1 QLVPAAPP
9 FIGKE
14 LHLAGPTHR
23 LVRMGNMVSCVVW
36 LFLCSVVMVV
46 GVAAALSSGSRDVYG
61 TVNAMV
67 RWGGIILVG
76 LVCLPVGLHAAGSVA
91 RERQQQTLPDQLMT
105 PHPPPDILRAKGS
118 GRLAERRGLGLGAMA
133 VPLVA

>member
-23 LVRMGNMVSCVVW
+23 LVRMGNMVPWVVW

-46 GVAAALSSGSRDVYG
+46 GGAAAVSSGSRDVYG

-76 LVCLPVGLHAAGSVA
+76 LVCLTVGLHAAGRGA
-91 RERQQQTLPDQLMT
+91 RERQEQTPGHLRMT
-105 PHPPPDILRAKGS
+105 PHPRGDIL
-118 GRLAERRGLGLGAMA
+118 
-133 VPLVA
+133 